1 MTSILTA
8 HEIAQAFLAACRLEL
23 SALKPGNVHVHASG
37 HGMQTSDFERA
48 AEAAAPHITT
58 PDLPVG
64 TRIRRAVEASFA
76 TAGCNTN
83 LGIVLL
89 CTPLAHAAGEPVDG
103 VSLRDRL
110 GNVLRH
116 LNLDDAAETFR
127 AIARAN
133 PGGLGHSDQA
143 DVSAPAEITLLQA
156 MEIAADRDRIARA
169 YVTGYAD
176 IFEIGLPLYETA
188 LRFAEAP
195 ELAVTTLHMHF
206 LSRFPDTHIAR
217 KFGAATALHIQNA
230 ARALAPS
237 WQPVARS
244 KSLPDLMD
252 FDTQLKADGI
262 NPGTTAD
269 FVVATI
275 FTEKLLALLASPS
288 R

>member
-1 MTSILTA
+1 MTRLLAA
-8 HEIAQAFLAACRLEL
+8 HDVAQAFVAACRLEL

-37 HGMQTSDFERA
+37 HGMQPSDFERA

-58 PDLPVG
+58 PGLPVG
-64 TRIRRAVEASFA
+64 TRIRRAVEASFS
-76 TAGCNTN
+76 TVGCNTN

-89 CTPLAHAAGEPVDG
+89 CAPLAYTTSEPVDG
-103 VSLRDRL
+103 EALRDRL
-110 GNVLRH
+110 ANVLAD
-116 LNLDDAAETFR
+116 LSQNDAAETFK

-133 PGGLGHSDQA
+133 PGGLGHSEQA
-143 DVSAPAEITLLQA
+143 DVTAPAEITLLQA
-156 MEIAADRDRIARA
+156 MKIAADRDRIARA
-169 YVTGYAD
+169 YVTAYAD

-188 LRFAEAP
+188 LRFAETP
-195 ELAVTTLHMHF
+195 ELAITTLHMHY

-217 KFGAATALHIQNA
+217 KFGPETALHVQNA

-237 WQPVARS
+237 WQPVARTM
-244 KSLPDLMD
+244 SLPDLLN
-252 FDTQLKADGI
+252 FDAQLKAEGI